1 MVRTLYLNIPVREDF
16 YYRLDTE
23 RWRVN
28 IAQDIKVLMKMNL
41 ENRPI
46 ETTQKRQNSGKY

>member
-41 ENRPI
+41 ENRPM